1 MSELEFVS
9 VVSFD
14 LACEGRAKEDDRS
27 DGRAI
32 NSLPERQAAWPS
44 GRSLG
49 LPSSTDL

>member
-9 VVSFD
+9 VAFFD
-14 LACEGRAKEDDRS
+14 LVREGRAKEDDRS

-32 NSLPERQAAWPS
+32 NSLPERQAVRPS